1 MGEQRT
7 AEEKKQLRREMLARR
22 DRMEPAMADALNR
35 RLWEQMERCQQLW
48 SGMPVYTYISYR
60 READTRRLVR
70 ELWKRGIPVAAPQAK
85 DGRMEFYRIRSES
98 DLTAGYRGIPEPVC
112 GCEKASKERALVI
125 VPGAVFD
132 LQGYRIGYGGGY
144 YDRFLPL
151 ACNAVKIALC
161 RAVLLE
167 PVLPRECHDV
177 RADFVLTEDALYA
190 CKGGG

>member
-7 AEEKKQLRREMLARR
+7 AEEKKRLRREMLARR
-22 DRMEPAMADALNR
+22 DRMEPARADELNR
-35 RLWEQMERCQQLW
+35 RLWEQMERYQQLW

-70 ELWKRGIPVAAPQAK
+70 ELWKRGIPVAAPRTE
-85 DGRMEFYRIRSES
+85 DGWMEFYRIRSES

-112 GCEKASKERALVI
+112 GCEKAEEERALVI

-144 YDRFLPL
+144 YDRFMAREPGHETMGLAYDFQVVPRLPVEEYDL
-151 ACNAVKIALC
+151 PVGKILTTSG
-161 RAVLLE
+161 LL
-167 PVLPRECHDV
+167 P
-177 RADFVLTEDALYA
+177 
-190 CKGGG
+190 

>member
-7 AEEKKQLRREMLARR
+7 AEEKKRLRREMLARR
-22 DRMEPAMADALNR
+22 DRMEPAKAEELNW

-48 SGMPVYTYISYR
+48 SGLPVYTYISYR

-70 ELWKRGIPVAAPQAK
+70 ELWKRGIPVAAPRAK

-161 RAVLLE
+161 RAALLE

>member
-112 GCEKASKERALVI
+112 GCEKA
-125 VPGAVFD
+125 
-132 LQGYRIGYGGGY
+132 
-144 YDRFLPL
+144 
-151 ACNAVKIALC
+151 
-161 RAVLLE
+161 
-167 PVLPRECHDV
+167 
-177 RADFVLTEDALYA
+177 
-190 CKGGG
+190 

>member
-1 MGEQRT
+1 MGPGMMQAR
-7 AEEKKQLRREMLARR
+7 AVRSLEELA
-22 DRMEPAMADALNR
+22 PA
-35 RLWEQMERCQQLW
+35 
-48 SGMPVYTYISYR
+48 GPY
-60 READTRRLVR
+60 
-70 ELWKRGIPVAAPQAK
+70 
-85 DGRMEFYRIRSES
+85 
-98 DLTAGYRGIPEPVC
+98 GIPEPPAGAPEVPPQ
-112 GCEKASKERALVI
+112 RLALCVL
-125 VPGAVFD
+125 PCLAAAPDGTR
-132 LQGYRIGYGGGY
+132 LGYGGGY